1 MITFANILQYDKNIF
16 CDIKSKKVRKI
27 ANSAKKNTPDVMP
40 GHEVIAYIVKVNK

>member
-16 CDIKSKKVRKI
+16 CNIKTKKVRKI
-27 ANSAKKNTPDVMP
+27 ANSAKNTPDVMP